1 VVVGEVEVAF
11 VKVQQRARGNYM
23 VTIPSEAVK
32 MLGIKDNERT
42 KVYVDKEKKKII
54 FELVKS

>member
-1 VVVGEVEVAF
+1 MVAEAEVAF
-11 VKVQQRARGNYM
+11 VKVQPRARGNYM

-42 KVYVDKEKKKII
+42 KVYVDKEKKRVI
-54 FELVKS
+54 FEIMKT

>member
-1 VVVGEVEVAF
+1 MAGENEVAF
-11 VKVQQRARGNYM
+11 VKVQKRARGNYM

-32 MLGIKDNERT
+32 LLGIKDNERT
-42 KVYVDKEKKKII
+42 KVYVEKERKRII

>member
-1 VVVGEVEVAF
+1 MVSEVEVAF
-11 VKVQQRARGNYM
+11 VKIQPRARGNYM

-42 KVYVDKEKKKII
+42 KVYVDKNRKRVI
-54 FELVKS
+54 FELVET

>member
-1 VVVGEVEVAF
+1 MVNEVEVAF
-11 VKVQQRARGNYM
+11 VKVQPRARGNYM

-42 KVYVDKEKKKII
+42 KVYVDKEKKRVI
-54 FELVKS
+54 FEIMKT

>member
-1 VVVGEVEVAF
+1 VVAGENEVAF
-11 VKVQQRARGNYM
+11 VKVQKRARGNYM

-32 MLGIKDNERT
+32 LLGIKDNERT
-42 KVYVDKEKKKII
+42 KVYVEKERKRII